1 MYQFH
6 WPNRGS
12 YMFRKNWD
20 YDPSSQNRADVIAHM
35 EDCMGALQD
44 EVKRGTIRSFGLS
57 NESAW
62 GLTQWANAATRT
74 GGPRPVSVQNEY
86 SLLCRLADTD
96 LAETCHNE
104 DIGLLSFSPLAAGLL
119 TGKYQN
125 GALPE
130 GSRMAIN
137 GDLGGRKTDRV
148 FHATAA
154 YLDIAQK
161 HGLDPTQMALAWAR
175 QRPFMT
181 SIIFGAT
188 SLDQLEVA
196 LGAIDL
202 ELGQDVLADIA
213 TAHKAHPMPY

>member
-1 MYQFH
+1 
-6 WPNRGS
+6 
-12 YMFRKNWD
+12 
-20 YDPSSQNRADVIAHM
+20 
-35 EDCMGALQD
+35 
-44 EVKRGTIRSFGLS
+44 
-57 NESAW
+57 
-62 GLTQWANAATRT
+62 
-74 GGPRPVSVQNEY
+74 VSVQNEY

-119 TGKYQN
+119 TGKYQD
-125 GALPE
+125 GAIPE
-130 GSRMAIN
+130 GSRMSIN

-148 FHATAA
+148 FAATAA
-154 YLDIAQK
+154 YLDVAQK
-161 HGLDPTQMALAWAR
+161 HRLDPTQMALAWAR

-188 SLDQLEVA
+188 SMDQLEVA

-202 ELGQDVLADIA
+202 ELNEDVMADIA